1 MALVIPGFGVWFPQG
16 TSMNENV
23 CTHYCKSHWKIT
35 SAEWLK
41 WKCGHDWHYWATF
54 IDIDIQGCEVEYLW
68 LTNEETCLVLSIS
81 HAVRLRLPLIS
92 TFFFTLNFQNQVMK
106 YWFASVY
113 SVTIP
118 YNESKELVLPQFIHS
133 FFFFLLFFTQNSHRY
148 FSHWHSQNISQ
159 HRPQKWVTYIP
170 CFIKHRPVMP
180 NQ

>member
-1 MALVIPGFGVWFPQG
+1 MALAIPGFGVWFPQG

-133 FFFFLLFFTQNSHRY
+133 FFFFFFFLPRTPTDIFLTDTARIFHNTDLRNELHIFPVLLS
-148 FSHWHSQNISQ
+148 ID
-159 HRPQKWVTYIP
+159 P
-170 CFIKHRPVMP
+170 
-180 NQ
+180 

>member
-92 TFFFTLNFQNQVMK
+92 KFFFYFEFPEPSYEVLVCFCLFGNNSIQWIKRTCS
-106 YWFASVY
+106 AS
-113 SVTIP
+113 
-118 YNESKELVLPQFIHS
+118 IHS
-133 FFFFLLFFTQNSHRY
+133 FILFFFSFFYPELPPIFFSLTQPEYFTTQTSEMSYIYSLFY
-148 FSHWHSQNISQ
+148 
-159 HRPQKWVTYIP
+159 
-170 CFIKHRPVMP
+170 
-180 NQ
+180 